1 VSAPASAERPLLV
14 VIDPLARTMD
24 GESVRIAKD
33 VLRAGAPSLKIC
45 LPESREE
52 LEWALAHRGRRRP
65 VVVGDDRALLRTV
78 RILHRERTLEEAA
91 LSLIPVGQRPTLAL
105 ARALG
110 VPLSAVTAARA
121 VLDGAER
128 TLDLLVD
135 DCDDIVVSALQIP
148 GNHSSSNG
156 DSGTAEQQTESH
168 WLGRG
173 ARTLL
178 RALTAS
184 LPSLPLPSLPLPG
197 SRDSGATESENGGAS
212 GHRLRVEAD
221 GVVLADLDQPVHE
234 VSVRAPADGLAEVLV
249 RHPQGQGPLRMH
261 AQVLTVS
268 GRDFR
273 YRADESETGPVRRR
287 TWTVQPRAWRLMV
300 PR

>member
-1 VSAPASAERPLLV
+1 M

-33 VLRAGAPSLKIC
+33 VLRAGASSLKIC
-45 LPESREE
+45 IPESREE

-65 VVVGDDRALLRTV
+65 VVVGDDQALLRTV
-78 RILHRERTLEEAA
+78 RILHRERMLEEAA
-91 LSLIPVGQRPTLAL
+91 LSLVPVGQRPTLTL

-110 VPLSAVTAARA
+110 VPLSAVAAARA

-128 TLDLLVD
+128 ALDLLVD
-135 DCDDIVVSALQIP
+135 DCDGIVVGALQIP
-148 GNHSSSNG
+148 GGPEGGG
-156 DSGTAEQQTESH
+156 DSGTAAQQTEGH

-173 ARTLL
+173 ARTLV
-178 RALTAS
+178 RALTAPLPS
-184 LPSLPLPSLPLPG
+184 LPLPSLPLPSLPLPG
-197 SRDSGATESENGGAS
+197 GRGPGGADAKNGGAA

-249 RHPQGQGPLRMH
+249 RHPEGHGSLRIH

-273 YRADESETGPVRRR
+273 YRADESEAGPVHRR
-287 TWTVQPRAWRLMV
+287 TWTVQPRAWRLTV

>member
-1 VSAPASAERPLLV
+1 M

-52 LEWALAHRGRRRP
+52 LERALAHRGRRRP

-78 RILHRERTLEEAA
+78 RILHRERALEEDAV
-91 LSLIPVGQRPTLAL
+91 SLVPVGQRPALVL

-110 VPLSAVTAARA
+110 VPLSAVEAARA

-128 TLDLLVD
+128 MLDLLVD
-135 DCDDIVVSALQIP
+135 DGGGIVVDALRIP
-148 GNHSSSNG
+148 DGG
-156 DSGTAEQQTESH
+156 GTGASGAADVSPALHGGSH
-168 WLGRG
+168 WLERG
-173 ARTLL
+173 ARTLV
-178 RALTAS
+178 RALSTPLTS
-184 LPSLPLPSLPLPG
+184 LPG
-197 SRDSGATESENGGAS
+197 RDVGTAADQ
-212 GHRLRVEAD
+212 GHACQRLRVEAD
-221 GVVLADLDQPVHE
+221 GVLLADLDQPVHE
-234 VSVRAPADGLAEVLV
+234 VSVRIPADGLAEVFV
-249 RHPQGQGPLRMH
+249 RHPESRGPLRVR
-261 AQVLTVS
+261 AQMLTVS

-273 YRADESETGPVRRR
+273 YRADESDAGPVRRR
-287 TWTVQPRAWRLMV
+287 TWTVQPRAWRLTV